1 MDSKIQ
7 LKNISDLKIYKYQ
20 YDPAFAATVGMDI
33 NDLSRT
39 GVLAQEVHEVLPD
52 AVKTSGDVTLSNG
65 LVIEQLQVVDKV
77 K

>member
-1 MDSKIQ
+1 MD
-7 LKNISDLKIYKYQ
+7 
-20 YDPAFAATVGMDI
+20 V